1 MDDMLTGISSDYL
14 YFHGKK
20 PKRVSDFHSPYFL
33 AFAPQGRDIN
43 SSRADLLKKIEE
55 EKSDS
60 SPLSKIES
68 IGEIE
73 NYRSFWDFD
82 KTLKAFKVF
91 TKKSYFVPEV
101 SDHLFFYQNLYT
113 GEHDIP
119 YQQRALADL
128 AASNKTWIYDSKGA
142 KKNLNVLVYDIETTE
157 FQKGSDN
164 VPIDII
170 GYSNFDVKF
179 ESSKSL
185 KTEEFS
191 FDIIDLPQSWEEP
204 EIVQLV
210 SRNVDEEIDNLSDF
224 CKIVME
230 NDIISGHNIIGFDN
244 FQIYNRLNWIIKTY
258 NERLKSD
265 TRKVFQ
271 EFLSKYSK
279 PDKSFHFGT
288 SSDSVQFYPANLDT
302 YLGARKFYSF
312 LNEFSLKAVAPFLGV
327 EIKDRLILTPDQI
340 KIDDRTLK
348 YNKHDVMEQ
357 LGVTLNLVQQAL
369 PLSFTTCLPFDMLLS
384 SGAVYMWDHMS
395 MIRASVQKKI
405 MPPICR
411 VLSITQ
417 VLSKYFKGCNSTT
430 DIVRKAKDRK
440 EQLSKDFVRAI
451 KYGDEMPYWMNDPNV
466 IYNENHK
473 DSDDILNY
481 HMPGGM
487 TIKPDKDA
495 DSHFVPWWYVVVAD
509 VGAMYPTILKA
520 MNIGGDTV
528 RLAKKSEKPDD
539 YIWLKRVSKK
549 FLDKREIHYRE
560 VTDEDSFADKGY
572 IIGVKI
578 DDKPGVVNCAMTGI
592 MSMIAKTKKELKEAN
607 KRNDKSELQRLKMMY
622 QSVKGARNA
631 GSVDYSQRIILVN
644 PEGKYEN
651 LKIGEFVDR
660 SIDKFGCFSE
670 KINGTEFEIANI
682 KDDWKAISI
691 NKEGKVEIKEIKQA
705 VRHKWNERLIKI
717 WTKSGFTVVTPNHSV
732 FTIRDG
738 EIREISAGEIQ
749 EDTLLVHAKKIPN
762 IEKNQK
768 INLINTITQS
778 DYYGFI
784 EKEDLQ
790 HFNGLKNDLVT
801 INTKGN
807 TSTSY
812 LKVPLRKLKEI
823 NIPDE
828 LLEYITIGS
837 NGRKSSRIKSSID
850 INEDFAEFL
859 GYYISEGH
867 ISKRIRNK
875 NPFYYITISSAS
887 ENMHNRF
894 KELSNKIFGVQPYI
908 LDRRESTGAIVSTVH
923 AKVINHIFEEII
935 RCGRDS
941 RSKQIPSQLLSSS
954 NSVKKSFL
962 KAYMEGDGNVKFEM
976 PNSCPL
982 GRFTTNSKYLNEDLI
997 TIQKQFGIKTNT
1009 YFRDREKTYNTR
1021 MVNFYKG
1028 KKEKLEDCYALP
1040 PKKIE
1045 FVEPSSEYVYD
1056 LSVEDN
1062 ENFLDA
1068 NGGMLLHNT
1077 HGIMSAP
1084 GVSGRQFNLW
1094 GAATIT
1100 TKGQAILADSLDYL
1114 KNKGIRVVY
1123 GDSVGSETS
1132 IILKEKKL
1140 IKIVEIK
1147 DLFEEC
1153 KGTSYKKGDHEYKE
1167 LSDVKCLS
1175 VTKEGVCE
1183 WKKADFVKRHPYSQN
1198 IVEVKTQRG
1207 KISVTKNHS
1216 LYTVSDGLKELP
1228 CDQIK
1233 PIITNIAH
1241 ISKYDNKGL
1250 KIKINALKPLL
1261 DFDNELNIW
1270 LNISINQDTKRL
1282 LNHHQPRNNSKGNV
1296 SPSRF
1301 IRMKMSDAIDLHKKG
1316 IIKEIDL
1323 KHSFISSYN
1332 GKGKIPVIYDLDED
1346 FARVL
1351 GAYVAEGS
1359 IYVRRRKGMTR
1370 EGCHIF
1376 ICGHNFKTLREL
1388 KQILDEK
1395 FGKSFKITSAGFDKN
1410 GKNFRIQG
1418 NPSTAY
1424 LFKFVLD
1431 CGQGSQGKKVS
1442 PYLLS
1447 TYKNVQKAFIDE
1459 YIKGDGH
1466 FDNRRRVNSL
1476 LEINSKSK
1484 KLVEGLSLIG
1494 LNLKYGYPSVYY
1506 RKEKSCYSLRFVKYN
1521 LHSVKHKNLTGLPA
1535 KETIE
1540 IKPKDGYVYDI
1551 SVQDNNNF
1559 VCANGLIPAHNTDG
1573 IYLGCSRS
1581 VGNIPKLAEALE
1593 LTVSENEKDWITKPD
1608 DAINAIEE
1616 CNLKWQK
1623 ELNYPDFELEPENH
1637 DAMIFVKHKNYLIFD
1652 TKNGK
1657 IELITKGNNFKGS
1670 DKANIAR
1677 KVLKQIMIEVLREN
1691 PSWENEEDARKNIK
1705 NCILE
1710 KTGEILSDLDL
1721 KEVDLKDLTLIQSVQ
1736 PAKRYKPN
1744 QNGSLSTFG
1753 KRALALEKLL
1763 GKPIRSRMK
1772 FRFVVTKRSLPGINN
1787 PSKSGVKPIDF
1798 MYPVEK
1804 LESPSQIDLDWYK
1817 KMIENYIQ
1825 GAFGISGVATTEQTG
1840 LDAWM

>member
-43 SSRADLLKKIEE
+43 SSRADLLKKIEA

-60 SPLSKIES
+60 SPLSKIER

-73 NYRSFWDFD
+73 NYSSFWDFD

-560 VTDEDSFADKGY
+560 VTDKDSFADKGY

-631 GSVDYSQRIILVN
+631 G
-644 PEGKYEN
+644 
-651 LKIGEFVDR
+651 
-660 SIDKFGCFSE
+660 
-670 KINGTEFEIANI
+670 
-682 KDDWKAISI
+682 
-691 NKEGKVEIKEIKQA
+691 
-705 VRHKWNERLIKI
+705 
-717 WTKSGFTVVTPNHSV
+717 
-732 FTIRDG
+732 
-738 EIREISAGEIQ
+738 
-749 EDTLLVHAKKIPN
+749 
-762 IEKNQK
+762 
-768 INLINTITQS
+768 
-778 DYYGFI
+778 
-784 EKEDLQ
+784 
-790 HFNGLKNDLVT
+790 
-801 INTKGN
+801 
-807 TSTSY
+807 
-812 LKVPLRKLKEI
+812 
-823 NIPDE
+823 
-828 LLEYITIGS
+828 
-837 NGRKSSRIKSSID
+837 
-850 INEDFAEFL
+850 
-859 GYYISEGH
+859 
-867 ISKRIRNK
+867 
-875 NPFYYITISSAS
+875 
-887 ENMHNRF
+887 
-894 KELSNKIFGVQPYI
+894 
-908 LDRRESTGAIVSTVH
+908 
-923 AKVINHIFEEII
+923 
-935 RCGRDS
+935 
-941 RSKQIPSQLLSSS
+941 
-954 NSVKKSFL
+954 
-962 KAYMEGDGNVKFEM
+962 
-976 PNSCPL
+976 
-982 GRFTTNSKYLNEDLI
+982 
-997 TIQKQFGIKTNT
+997 
-1009 YFRDREKTYNTR
+1009 
-1021 MVNFYKG
+1021 
-1028 KKEKLEDCYALP
+1028 
-1040 PKKIE
+1040 
-1045 FVEPSSEYVYD
+1045 
-1056 LSVEDN
+1056 
-1062 ENFLDA
+1062 
-1068 NGGMLLHNT
+1068 T

-1418 NPSTAY
+1418 NSSTAY

-1466 FDNRRRVNSL
+1466 FDNRRRVNPL